1 MISSLTV
8 FWRERGV
15 EGMGG
20 KYRRGEGN
28 GYPFPCLDV
37 LQIKRGTDIYTPP
50 LCLDVLKIEWE
61 GEHDKHHIN

>member
-1 MISSLTV
+1 
-8 FWRERGV
+8 
-15 EGMGG
+15 MGG